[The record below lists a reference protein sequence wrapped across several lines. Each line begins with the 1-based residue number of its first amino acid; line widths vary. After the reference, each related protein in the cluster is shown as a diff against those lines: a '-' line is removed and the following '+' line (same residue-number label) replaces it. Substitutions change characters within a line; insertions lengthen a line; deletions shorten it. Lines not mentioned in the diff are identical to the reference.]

1 MHGEDGMELYL
12 TLGKDTPV
20 IRRIFIQ
27 AGDTFEYEDYDTGA
41 KIDFVPSY

>member
-1 MHGEDGMELYL
+1 MELYL

-20 IRRIFIQ
+20 IGRMFIQ
-27 AGDTFEYEDYDTGA
+27 DGDTFEYEDHDTGA